1 MRIYRKINHLY
12 LKRSKHLIILSNE
25 RPLDGEWAFDY
36 RPDENGKLH
45 PCVYR
50 KQVDLHIMDTSTE
63 RAILAS
69 NRLPQMTKIPDHQY
83 KTIVQRY
90 EDGYPCDIMIEYEDY
105 PVESFGMTDGE
116 PTIAERIKI
125 NEEGFCNIHEAG
137 WNKTQLVWELNHIL
151 NVAVCQGKLKERHS
165 NGVAEFVDNW
175 MKKKYKL

>member
-12 LKRSKHLIILSNE
+12 LERSKHLMILSD
-25 RPLDGEWAFDY
+25 RKPLDGEWAFDY

-50 KQVDLHIMDTSTE
+50 KQVELHLMDTSTE

-69 NRLPQMTKIPDHQY
+69 NSLPQMTKIPDHQY

-90 EDGYPCDIMIEYEDY
+90 EDGYPCDIMIEYEVIEYGD
-105 PVESFGMTDGE
+105 SISTN
-116 PTIAERIKI
+116 ERIKI

-137 WNKTQLVWELNHIL
+137 WNKAQLVWELNHIL

-175 MKKKYKL
+175 MKNKYKL